1 MSPPP
6 SQENNLNPH
15 PCAHDGKAPFR
26 CSLCYGTGVVWE
38 YEGKVFCWARPI
50 STLRIMADEVGRSVH
65 LGIGGGMFCMAAL
78 AVVSL
83 GYLVVRAQDDYAV
96 VVQHLRYGSEVA
108 AVGVWIGLLAASY
121 LFYRFVSEQQ
131 KGTNIRKAVTKSVM
145 KGRWSTPF
153 LRTLMGFGRSE
164 RGTDIAP
171 FFTEAA
177 QRIIEHAY
185 EFAKRLQAKELS
197 SLHILASA
205 VSDPSIGLMFSRLSV
220 DGTLFAEKVKRLLS
234 RKAFGEGAPR
244 VNQECYLL
252 FLRAFQ
258 GAFLR
263 AHARVKSTD
272 LLIALSSPLCVDPFA
287 IFTDLEITERAV
299 GHVAEWIELHRELVR
314 RSRHFA
320 RRAAYK
326 PKGAMNRTY
335 TSVATPL
342 LDRCSRDLTMYARA
356 GALPLVVGR
365 EREVGE
371 LFRVFSA
378 GEQGV
383 LLVGEEGAGKSSI
396 IGHIADAM
404 ASEEVPHI
412 LGDKRLI
419 ELSVP
424 ALVAGG
430 GTLGGMEDTLLRMS
444 REIRKAGNIIL
455 VVENVHALVGTRSTG
470 GAAFDIAGIVA
481 ELLEHKQIFLIA
493 TTTPQEA
500 REFIENSPL
509 GRLLARVDVGETD
522 REQTI
527 RVLESKAPYLEG
539 RLKVYYSYP
548 ALEKIV
554 DLSLRYL
561 TEGHLPD
568 KAIRLME
575 EAGEAVR
582 EERKE
587 WAVVHPEDVAAVV
600 SEKTR
605 IPLTSISEDE
615 SSMLL
620 SLEVRL
626 HERIIDQEEA
636 VNLVANAIRRGRTE
650 LRDQKRPIASF
661 LFLGPTGVGKTEVA
675 RAVAELYYGKE
686 SAMVRLDMSEYQGAD
701 ALDKLLGSVAAG
713 AFGYLTEAIRRQPF
727 SLVVLDEFEKASS
740 DVLNLFLQVLEDG
753 RLTDAHGRTVN
764 FTNAIIIGTSNAGAE
779 LILSMLRAGDTI
791 EKIRTELIQNEL
803 PKRFK
808 PELLNRFD
816 GVVVFKPLS
825 VEHVQAITR
834 LMLSRVERG
843 LNEKGIGLKVEE
855 VAVMDLAREGFD
867 LAYGARPLR
876 RLIQERV
883 EDPIAQFLLAGQ
895 LARRDVVILEYGGRP
910 RVEKAPPL

>member
-1 MSPPP
+1 MS
-6 SQENNLNPH
+6 SQESQDSKFSPH
-15 PCAHDGKAPFR
+15 PCAHNGKEQVR
-26 CSLCYGTGVVWE
+26 CALCFGTGAVWE
-38 YEGKVFCWARPI
+38 YEGKMFCWARPV
-50 STLRIMADEVGRSVH
+50 SSLRIIADEAGRAVH
-65 LGIGGGMFCMAAL
+65 LGIGSAMFLMAAG
-78 AVVSL
+78 AIVSL
-83 GYLVVRAQDDYAV
+83 GYLVVGAQDDYGIV
-96 VVQHLRYGSEVA
+96 EGQLRYGSNIA
-108 AVGVWIGLLAASY
+108 AVAVWIGVLAASY
-121 LFYRFVSEQQ
+121 LVYRLVSEQQ
-131 KGTNIRKAVTKSVM
+131 KGADLRKHLTKSAM
-145 KGRWSTPF
+145 KAHWFAHGEH
-153 LRTLMGFGRSE
+153 GF
-164 RGTDIAP
+164 DIAP
-171 FFTEAA
+171 FFTEAS

-185 EFAKRLQAKELS
+185 EFAKRLNAQEFS
-197 SLHILASA
+197 PIHILASA
-205 VSDPSIGLMFSRLSV
+205 VSDPSIGLLLSRLSV
-220 DGTLFAEKVKRLLS
+220 DGTLFAEKVKHVLA
-234 RKAFGEGAPR
+234 RKAFGTGAPR
-244 VNQECYLL
+244 VSSECYAIL
-252 FLRAFQ
+252 LRAFI

-263 AHARVKSTD
+263 KHARVMPTD
-272 LLIALSSPLCVDPFA
+272 LFIALTDPACADPYA
-287 IFTDLEITERAV
+287 IFTDLNITERAV
-299 GHVAEWIELHRELVR
+299 AHVAEWIEFHRELVR
-314 RSRHFA
+314 RTRHFA

-342 LDRCSRDLTMYARA
+342 LDRCSRDLTAYARA
-356 GALPLVVGR
+356 GALPLAVGR

-371 LFRVFSA
+371 LFRVLSA

-383 LLVGEEGAGKSSI
+383 LLVGEEGAGKSSV

-404 ASEEVPHI
+404 ASEDVPKV
-412 LGDKRLI
+412 LEDKRLV

-430 GTLGGMEDTLLRMS
+430 GALGGMEKALLQMT
-444 REIRKAGNIIL
+444 REIRKAGNVIL
-455 VVENVHALVGTRSTG
+455 VIENVHTLVGTRSAG

-481 ELLEHKQIFLIA
+481 ELLEHKQILLIA

-500 REFIENSPL
+500 RTFIETSPL
-509 GRLLARVDVGETD
+509 GRLLARVDIGETD

-527 RVLESKAPYLEG
+527 RVLESKAPYIEG
-539 RLKVYYSYP
+539 RLRIYFSYP

-554 DLSLRYL
+554 DLSQRYL
-561 TEGHLPD
+561 IEGHMPD
-568 KAIRLME
+568 KAIHLME

-587 WAVVHPEDVAAVV
+587 WSVVHPEDVAAVV
-600 SEKTR
+600 SEKTHV
-605 IPLTSISEDE
+605 PLTTISEHE
-615 SSMLL
+615 GSLL
-620 SLEVRL
+620 LALEARL
-626 HERIIDQEEA
+626 HERVIDQEEA
-636 VNLVANAIRRGRTE
+636 VTLVANAIRRGRTE
-650 LRDQKRPIASF
+650 LRDRKRPIASF

-675 RAVAELYYGKE
+675 RAVAEVYYGKE
-686 SAMVRLDMSEYQGAD
+686 GAMVRLDMSEYQGAD

-713 AFGYLTEAIRRQPF
+713 AFGYLTEAVRKQPF
-727 SLVVLDEFEKASS
+727 SLVVLDEFEKASG

-764 FTNAIIIGTSNAGAE
+764 FTNTIIIGTSNAGAE
-779 LILSMLRAGDTI
+779 IILSMLRAGDPI

-825 VEHVQAITR
+825 VEDVQAIAR
-834 LMLSRVERG
+834 LMLSRVERD

-855 VAVMDLAREGFD
+855 VALMDLAREGFD

-883 EDPIAQFLLAGQ
+883 EDPIAQFLLAGN
-895 LARRDVVILEYGGRP
+895 LTRRDVVILEYGGRP